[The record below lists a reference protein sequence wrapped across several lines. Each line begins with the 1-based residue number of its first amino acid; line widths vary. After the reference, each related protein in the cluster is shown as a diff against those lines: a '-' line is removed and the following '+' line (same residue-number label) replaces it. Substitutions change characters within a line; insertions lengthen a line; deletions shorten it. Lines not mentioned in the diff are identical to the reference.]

1 MIIKIPHH
9 AFIDNSAVADL
20 VSQVLA
26 DSGDS
31 LLVENKDG
39 VRSYFVDT
47 AVYTKNRLFRMV
59 YSCKGGKQA
68 CLMPTDRFVMRKKPK
83 PSPAYLF
90 SNTLVTSVNENDA
103 LLCVRGNG
111 SDTGKA
117 NPSLGHPHE
126 VSRRGFKRDSFTTYL
141 PSREAMARLETL
153 ANSKDAL
160 KLVED
165 YAASR
170 SKQSVHVRGVQICGG
185 NGSVAYSLFGPG
197 AHYCG
202 NINRDH
208 KNNFVYIVV
217 NFRRLKMAQKCY
229 DPDCAQYRSA
239 WVDIPTKFRWQHSE
253 DLEHNTCTKP
263 NTS

>member
-31 LLVENKDG
+31 LLVRNKDNIQT
-39 VRSYFVDT
+39 YFVDT

-68 CLMPTDRFVMRKKPK
+68 CLMPTERFVMKRRPK

-90 SNTLVTSVNENDA
+90 SNTLVTSVDEKDT
-103 LLCVRGNG
+103 LLCIRGNG
-111 SDTGKA
+111 SETGMA
-117 NPSLGHPHE
+117 NPSAGHPRE
-126 VSRRGFKRDSFTTYL
+126 VAKRGFKRDSFTTYL

-153 ANSKDAL
+153 ANSKDVL

-170 SKQSVHVRGVQICGG
+170 SKQGVQVRGVQVCGG

-208 KNNFVYIVV
+208 KNNFVYVVV
-217 NFRRLKMAQKCY
+217 NFRRMKIAQKCY

-239 WVDIPTKFRWQHSE
+239 WVDIPTKFHWQPSE
-253 DLEHNTCTKP
+253 ELEDNTSTKP
-263 NTS
+263 NAT